1 MLTVFKQYEGW
12 DINLKVKLKD
22 SLNIKVF
29 LWIFGAL
36 VVCCL
41 VIYGSIMLFLPK
53 SYEMILSARMES
65 EIEKL
70 SKVLAKTKFEDV
82 ETVLEDFCKKNQML
96 VSFEENGTVHQYG
109 DADKMKTNTDKIS
122 F

>member
-70 SKVLAKTKFEDV
+70 SKVLCTDFDFADFSFGCLDLQPYYCKTCYRNK
-82 ETVLEDFCKKNQML
+82 
-96 VSFEENGTVHQYG
+96 
-109 DADKMKTNTDKIS
+109 
-122 F
+122 

>member
-53 SYEMILSARMES
+53 SYEMILSARMEL
-65 EIEKL
+65 K
-70 SKVLAKTKFEDV
+70 SKNFRKF
-82 ETVLEDFCKKNQML
+82 LQRRNLRM
-96 VSFEENGTVHQYG
+96 
-109 DADKMKTNTDKIS
+109 
-122 F
+122 

>member
-29 LWIFGAL
+29 LWIFGSL

-70 SKVLAKTKFEDV
+70 SKVLAKMKKEKI

-96 VSFEENGTVHQYG
+96 VSFEEN
-109 DADKMKTNTDKIS
+109 
-122 F
+122 